1 MSLQFLGQLVVV
13 LSSPSAIKDLLE
25 RRGEVYSDR
34 PVLRL
39 HQVYAPSKPLSSVLS
54 HAHDFFKTQDRNG
67 LALAC
72 SSQG

>member
-1 MSLQFLGQLVVV
+1 MSLQILGQLVVV

-39 HQVYAPSKPLSSVLS
+39 HQVYAQFKSLFSVLS
-54 HAHDFFKTQDRNG
+54 HAYDLFKTQDRNR